1 MQRMT
6 LGIAGAAVVILGILA
21 FSSLFIIRQ
30 TEQAL
35 VLQFGEAKSVIKE
48 PGLHV
53 KLPFIQN
60 IERYERRI
68 LNLDPP
74 SEEVILSDQKRLIV
88 NAFARYIITD
98 PLRFFQSVRDEQ
110 RFVLR
115 FGNILNSAVR
125 AIVAQHTQAE
135 LLSDQ
140 RADIMQGIFNTVS
153 ANASSFGIELID
165 IRIGRTELP
174 EAVSQNVFDRM
185 RTEREREAN
194 LLRAE
199 GEEESRRVRAFA
211 DRQQVVIIAEAQ
223 RQSSILRGEGE
234 AESNRILAE
243 AFGKDPEFFDFYRS
257 LQAYRD
263 TFRQEGTTMV
273 LSPDSDFFRY
283 FGVENRLPDE
293 AAAPPAPPAAPQ

>member
-6 LGIAGAAVVILGILA
+6 VGIAGAVIVVLGILA

-30 TEQAL
+30 TEQAI
-35 VLQFGEAKSVIKE
+35 VLQFGEAKTVVQE

-60 IERYERRI
+60 VERYERRI
-68 LNLDPP
+68 LGLDPP
-74 SEEVILSDQKRLIV
+74 AEEVLLSDQKRLIV
-88 NAFARYIITD
+88 NAFARYRISN
-98 PLRFFQSVRDEQ
+98 PLRFFQSVRDET
-110 RFVLR
+110 RFNLS
-115 FGNILNSAVR
+115 FGNIMNSAVR

-140 RADIMQGIFNTVS
+140 RASIIQDIFDIVS
-153 ANASSFGIELID
+153 ANAGSFGIELVD

-174 EAVSQNVFDRM
+174 EAVSQNVYDRM

-199 GEEESRRVRAFA
+199 GEEESRRIRAAA
-211 DRQQVVIIAEAQ
+211 DRQQVVIIAEAK
-223 RQSSILRGEGE
+223 RQSNILRGQGD
-234 AESNRILAE
+234 AARNIILAK

-257 LQAYRD
+257 LEAYRE
-263 TFRQEGTTMV
+263 TFEQEGTTMV

-283 FGVENRLPDE
+283 FGSADGT
-293 AAAPPAPPAAPQ
+293 PASTN